1 MHMKLAAAAAMT
13 LTALPLAASAE
24 GDVNIY
30 SYRQAYL
37 LEPLLNAFEQE
48 TGIDANVVFAKKAW
62 PSGWSVKGAT
72 VLLTW

>member
-1 MHMKLAAAAAMT
+1 MHMKLAAAAAIT
-13 LTALPLAASAE
+13 LTALPLSASAE

-62 PSGWSVKGAT
+62 PSDWNVKA
-72 VLLTW
+72 VIARPTW